1 MTNSYKRGPALW
13 LAVIVFCCVAGNAGA
28 LDWSRFAALSEKTA
42 DEIREE
48 EAISEVLSQDANYR
62 DLFSSI
68 RNPDVHLERYVRPGE
83 ELRFQAKW
91 RGLPAGSIRLSAKR
105 VAMVKNRPAFVFE
118 LNVESNDFLNA
129 FYPVNTSVNSYVDV
143 KNGRSYL
150 TRRRVSERNR
160 MYKDRLEFK
169 YDFRLPNGLPDPVSK
184 YSMVGEDGQEVA
196 NLPFPIP
203 CNMQDM
209 VSVIYY
215 IRGMNLRNVGDTCN
229 MMVGGR
235 TQPVVTTLTVV
246 GEEMLT
252 VPGLGNFDCLIVEPS
267 CGGLNLS
274 GNLVASR
281 GAERGWLDM
290 NTRIPVQV
298 AGELPK
304 PLGMV
309 VATLVQ
315 AENSPLTRFAKK

>member
-1 MTNSYKRGPALW
+1 MEISYKRSPAAW
-13 LAVIVFCCVAGNAGA
+13 LAVVFFCAMAGNADA
-28 LDWSRFAALSEKTA
+28 LDWPRFSSLSERAA
-42 DEIREE
+42 DEMREE
-48 EAISEVLSQDANYR
+48 EAISEVLSRDASYR

-129 FYPVNTSVNSYVDV
+129 FYPINTSVNSYVDV

-160 MYKDRLEFK
+160 GYKDRLEFK

-184 YSMVGEDGQEVA
+184 YSMVGEGGQEIASQPV
-196 NLPFPIP
+196 PIP

-215 IRGMNLRNVGDTCN
+215 IRGLNLRQVGDSCN
-229 MMVGGR
+229 LMVGGR
-235 TQPVVTTLTVV
+235 TQPIVTTLKVV
-246 GEEMLT
+246 GEEA
-252 VPGLGNFDCLIVEPS
+252 VNIPDLGNFDCLVIEPD

-281 GAERGWLDM
+281 GAERVWLEK

-315 AENSPLTRFAKK
+315 ADNSPLTRFARQ